1 MRVAQ
6 VIGKLAAAGVEAVVN
21 NYYCSMIRNGFSLII
36 SSTRTPSWRRR
47 RR

>member
-21 NYYCSMIRNGFSLII
+21 NYYCSMNTERII

>member
-21 NYYCSMIRNGFSLII
+21 NYYLSLIHI
-36 SSTRTPSWRRR
+36 
-47 RR
+47 